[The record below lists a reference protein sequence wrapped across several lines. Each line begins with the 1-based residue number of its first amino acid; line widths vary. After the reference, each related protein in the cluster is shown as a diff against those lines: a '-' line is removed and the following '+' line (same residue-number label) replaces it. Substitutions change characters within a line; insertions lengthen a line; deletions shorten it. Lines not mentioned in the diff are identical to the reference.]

1 VTAFDG
7 FHRPASPDG
16 LSRRRAANLDAA
28 EEANLLRWGYFHVLD
43 RFRFHVT
50 LTGPLD
56 PVLLDRLQQPLAA
69 LFAPATAAP
78 TPVADI
84 ALFLEPA
91 PGEPFR
97 LVRRFSL
104 AGRRKVLP

>member
-1 VTAFDG
+1 VTNFDG
-7 FHRPASPDG
+7 FHRPAPPDE
-16 LSRRRAANLDAA
+16 LSRRRAAGLDAV
-28 EEANLLRWGYFHVLD
+28 EEANLLRWGYPYLLD

-50 LTGPLD
+50 VTRPLG

-78 TPVADI
+78 VPVADI

-91 PGEPFR
+91 HGEP
-97 LVRRFSL
+97 LKLARRFPL
-104 AGRRKVLP
+104 AER